1 MFPNKNKKNK
11 IITEEY
17 DDVDYG
23 NYGINDLD
31 FEDAIEEEPKLKKI
45 MNIIIVI
52 ILALAIM
59 VTTDMIA
66 VTKYD
71 KGPYFAIRTKT
82 YDDGGTQVFY
92 GLGYKVIKY
101 HQEQG
106 RRDTELGLWSMPYSV
121 KKTKISALDLAIEFR
136 NKPEKTAE
144 KFAGQFVEIT
154 GNIKKVE
161 DSKLILQ
168 YDDPDNMYTL
178 KINCPLAEKTNLEGL
193 KDGSEVTMIGTI
205 ENFTLATTKNPNMV
219 NMSNC
224 FVKEKNT

>member
-1 MFPNKNKKNK
+1 MFLNKNKKNK

-17 DDVDYG
+17 DDIDYG
-23 NYGINDLD
+23 NYGINELD
-31 FEDAIEEEPKLKKI
+31 FEDAIEEESKSKKLI
-45 MNIIIVI
+45 NIFSVV

-59 VTTDMIA
+59 VAADIIA

-71 KGPYFAIRTKT
+71 KGPYFAIRTKI
-82 YDDGGTQVFY
+82 YDDGGTQEFY

-106 RRDTELGLWSMPYSV
+106 RRDTELGFWSMSYSV
-121 KKTKISALDLAIEFR
+121 EKTQLSDLDLAIEFR

-154 GNIKKVE
+154 GTIKQIKDNE
-161 DSKLILQ
+161 LILQ

-178 KINCPLAEKTNLEGL
+178 RIKCPMAEKTDFNEL
-193 KDGSEVTMIGTI
+193 KEKTKVTIIGTI
-205 ENFTLATTKNPNMV
+205 KNFTLATTKNPNMV

-224 FVKEKNT
+224 FIKEK